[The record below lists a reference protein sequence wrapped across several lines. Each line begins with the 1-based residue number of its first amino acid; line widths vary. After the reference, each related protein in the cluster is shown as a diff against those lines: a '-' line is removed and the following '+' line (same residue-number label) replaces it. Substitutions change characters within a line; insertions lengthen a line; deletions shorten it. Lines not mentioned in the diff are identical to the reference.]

1 MELETPKQV
10 YSKFLEII
18 SNEKESPELLEY
30 EETLVECLIEQI
42 EHMESNIERLKN
54 KLDQF
59 CMEQHRA
66 EIDRL
71 QFTVNVYL
79 RTRIQKIEENC
90 TSLIRILK
98 NDSQRAQKLMSA
110 GEIKYLDSYF
120 VNIETYLSESVL
132 GKLDIPIRDASQTF
146 SLLELPDNDEDA
158 YVFVKA
164 LKKTDVLVESEDGD
178 QESVTLEPDS
188 IHFLPYSSVR
198 NFLNQQN
205 NIVLM

>member
-1 MELETPKQV
+1 
-10 YSKFLEII
+10 
-18 SNEKESPELLEY
+18 
-30 EETLVECLIEQI
+30 
-42 EHMESNIERLKN
+42 
-54 KLDQF
+54 
-59 CMEQHRA
+59 MEQHRA

-110 GEIKYLDSYF
+110 GEIKYLDK
-120 VNIETYLSESVL
+120 TYLSESVL

>member
-146 SLLELPDNDEDA
+146 T
-158 YVFVKA
+158 